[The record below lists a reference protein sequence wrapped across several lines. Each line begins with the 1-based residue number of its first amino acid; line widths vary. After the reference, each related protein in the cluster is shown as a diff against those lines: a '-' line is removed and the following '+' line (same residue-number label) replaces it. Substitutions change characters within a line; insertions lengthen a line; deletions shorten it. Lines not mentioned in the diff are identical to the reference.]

1 MKATKEDQN
10 KRKLCQENSDLRDTK
25 KDPTL
30 HQNRCFQFLV
40 KTQKGMTLT
49 KYFRFYFALFYFF
62 IGSYPLAK
70 EKAEPESE
78 EDSKRQNVLQ
88 SCEKKNLSLFR
99 FPAPLKLIT
108 SCTMFISECFST
120 FLWGFV
126 LDFDLSIA

>member
-40 KTQKGMTLT
+40 KTQEGMTLT
-49 KYFRFYFALFYFF
+49 KYFRFYFAVLFF
-62 IGSYPLAK
+62 IGSYALAK
-70 EKAEPESE
+70 EKAELESE

-88 SCEKKNLSLFR
+88 SCEKKFFSDFLS
-99 FPAPLKLIT
+99 P
-108 SCTMFISECFST
+108 
-120 FLWGFV
+120 
-126 LDFDLSIA
+126 